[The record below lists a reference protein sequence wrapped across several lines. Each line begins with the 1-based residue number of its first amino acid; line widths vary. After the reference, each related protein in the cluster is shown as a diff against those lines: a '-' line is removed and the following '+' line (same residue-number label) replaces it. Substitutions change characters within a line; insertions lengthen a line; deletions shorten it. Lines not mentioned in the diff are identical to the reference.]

1 MGCPMVIS
9 GLNMSARN
17 WAAEAALSWG
27 RNGDWNHLADH
38 VEQGGVITA
47 DIRKFLAAV
56 LRREIA
62 APNNRAPTAR
72 IHRQSKARAEL
83 FLSAMANG
91 KSREKAKDHAA
102 NEAGVDRRTIDR
114 DLKRHEANL
123 RQFLEYEK
131 YIIAYQQTFKSQQS
145 LAELRREYIAA
156 CQGDEPV
163 HWKLILRYWVSPTA
177 LSQHFMS

>member
-1 MGCPMVIS
+1 MVIS
-9 GLNMSARN
+9 EFNMSSRDANAR
-17 WAAEAALSWG
+17 AALSWA
-27 RNGDWNHLADH
+27 RNGDWNNLADH
-38 VEQGGVITA
+38 IERGGVITA
-47 DIRKFLAAV
+47 EIRKFLVAV
-56 LRREIA
+56 LRREVA

-83 FLSAMANG
+83 FLSAMADG

-114 DLKRHEANL
+114 DVKRHEADL
-123 RQFLEYEK
+123 RRLLEAEEQ
-131 YIIAYQQTFKSQQS
+131 IIAHQQMFKSRPWG
-145 LAELRREYIAA
+145 ELRREYIAA

-163 HWKLILRYWVSPTA
+163 HWKLILRYLVSPTA